1 MKVFEFDPATGARGA
16 LIGSMPRPDFVA
28 NPAGATCV
36 LPKSKDADWMV
47 ATKAADREN
56 KPVVFDR
63 PVCFCLG
70 QMTAGT
76 DTSWHWV
83 ALLPA

>member
-1 MKVFEFDPATGARGA
+1 MKVFEFDPTTGARGA
-16 LIGSMPRPDFVA
+16 LISDIPRPGFVA
-28 NPAGATCV
+28 NPASAFCA
-36 LPKSKDADWMV
+36 LPKVKDAEWMV
-47 ATKAADREN
+47 ATQIADRTN

-70 QMTAGT
+70 QMTAGK

-83 ALLPA
+83 AYLPA